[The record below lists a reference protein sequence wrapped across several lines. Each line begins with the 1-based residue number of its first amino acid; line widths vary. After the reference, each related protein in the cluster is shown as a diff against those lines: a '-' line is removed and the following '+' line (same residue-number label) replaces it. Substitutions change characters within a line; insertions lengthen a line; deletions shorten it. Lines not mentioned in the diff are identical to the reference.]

1 VVEEIH
7 ATDAV
12 ARLVERPARAAVV
25 TDFDGTLAP
34 IVPDPATAEPIP
46 GAVDVLVELAG
57 RFGLVAVLSGRPVS
71 FLQAHLPPQIVL
83 SGLYGLEVVRDGQRS
98 DHPGAGAW
106 REAIADVVRS
116 SADRGPA
123 GMGVESKG
131 LSLTLHY
138 RTRPEIGPE
147 VAAWARQQAA
157 RSGLVVRGARM
168 SIELHPPIAADK
180 GTALESL
187 VDDLEA
193 VCFIGDD
200 MGDLPA
206 YDALDRLAARGV
218 QAVRVAVASS
228 EAPPELIERAD
239 LVLDGPPEVLAFL
252 RRLAGGAG
260 APAGPGDQPAAAS

>member
-1 VVEEIH
+1 
-7 ATDAV
+7 
-12 ARLVERPARAAVV
+12 
-25 TDFDGTLAP
+25 
-34 IVPDPATAEPIP
+34 
-46 GAVDVLVELAG
+46 
-57 RFGLVAVLSGRPVS
+57 
-71 FLQAHLPPQIVL
+71 
-83 SGLYGLEVVRDGQRS
+83 
-98 DHPGAGAW
+98 
-106 REAIADVVRS
+106 
-116 SADRGPA
+116 
-123 GMGVESKG
+123 
-131 LSLTLHY
+131 
-138 RTRPEIGPE
+138 
-147 VAAWARQQAA
+147 
-157 RSGLVVRGARM
+157 VVRGARM

-260 APAGPGDQPAAAS
+260 APAGPGDQP